1 MPTKVVAVDMN
12 MPKLT
17 TPNGLFDYLIGLIIV
32 LAAIAGLYIVAVMT
46 GVIAPWF

>member
-1 MPTKVVAVDMN
+1 MN
-12 MPKLT
+12 VPKLT

-32 LAAIAGLYIVAVMT
+32 LAAIAGLYIVAVMN

>member
-1 MPTKVVAVDMN
+1 MN
-12 MPKLT
+12 VPKLT

-32 LAAIAGLYIVAVMT
+32 LAAIAGLYIVAVMS

>member
-1 MPTKVVAVDMN
+1 MN